1 MHFKPFRP
9 PLIRKNLASGT
20 SSDSTTS
27 DAIAPRPFKRP
38 RLESKDDDEADNDII
53 SKPSDGN
60 ITRTPVSRKPL
71 NPVQNLSSDGDI
83 STDNRNAPADDV
95 EAYYNVLWSV

>member
-9 PLIRKNLASGT
+9 PLIRKNLESGASA
-20 SSDSTTS
+20 DSTNS
-27 DAIAPRPFKRP
+27 DANAPRPFKRP
-38 RLESKDDDEADNDII
+38 RLESKHDDETDNDVI

-60 ITRTPVSRKPL
+60 STRKSVSRKPL
-71 NPVQNLSSDGDI
+71 NLVQNGSSDGDI
-83 STDNRNAPADDV
+83 STGNRNASADDV